1 MTTTVRRRHLLRIVH
16 GLSLGLISLLLAG
29 CGSISKI
36 QPSTEGHAT
45 DLTKYTRVVVA
56 SFEDKVSEKAKDP
69 EVQARRRTGVGRFRE
84 LLALELR
91 SSGAFTQVS
100 TDASNEPNT
109 LLIGGAVTR
118 YVEGSGF
125 ARLAIG
131 LGAGNAYF
139 DATVEIR
146 DAATKQL
153 LGTVVV
159 DRNSWGGGGV
169 FSMSQTLDTFMNEA
183 AKSVSAQVVA
193 AKTVGRFVT
202 PKNTRPR

>member
-1 MTTTVRRRHLLRIVH
+1 MPTIDRRRLLLRTVH
-16 GLSLGLISLLLAG
+16 GLTLGLISLLLAG

-36 QPSTEGHAT
+36 QPSTEGQAT
-45 DLTKYTRVVVA
+45 DLTKYSRVVVS

-100 TDASNEPNT
+100 TEASTEPNT

-159 DRNSWGGGGV
+159 DRNSWGGGGMI
-169 FSMSQTLDTFMNEA
+169 SMSQSLDSFMNEA
-183 AKSVSAQVVA
+183 ARNVSAQIVA
-193 AKTVGRFVT
+193 AKTVGHFKA